1 MTTHTVNQISQGN
14 DMSLNLDEN
23 SATYQ
28 IRAYQPG
35 LIQVNDQMFATS
47 IIITRDKLINSWSPQ
62 NIDELCR
69 EDLADVIALHPSILL
84 IGTGH
89 DLQFPD
95 LKIYGDLINYGIGVE
110 IMNTHAACRTYNV
123 LTSEGRNVA
132 AALIIK

>member
-1 MTTHTVNQISQGN
+1 
-14 DMSLNLDEN
+14 MSLNLDEN

-35 LIQVNDQMFATS
+35 LIQVNDEKFACS
-47 IIITRDKLINSWSPQ
+47 IIITPDKLINTWSPQ
-62 NIDELCR
+62 TIDELTR
-69 EDLADVIALHPSILL
+69 EDLTPVIGLRPTVLL

-89 DLQFPD
+89 NLQFPD

-123 LTSEGRNVA
+123 LTSEGRSVA